1 MKRLFIFDLSSVIL
15 LTKQRMSYDMDK
27 SQQEVFKQTTVTLPF
42 LDDQVPAL
50 SMANGRLYIPV
61 CAVCQA
67 LGIQADSHIRRWRR
81 LVLWF
86 TARKLPYQ
94 TAKRGKRQVW
104 CLLISQVPFL
114 YGLFDWKLVSPE
126 RRLQL

>member
-1 MKRLFIFDLSSVIL
+1 MERVLRDLERGRDAPEACEYQSCRKCSRLPIHSSNCSKLYDLISRGATATLAMKRLFIFDLSSVIL

-61 CAVCQA
+61 CAVC
-67 LGIQADSHIRRWRR
+67 
-81 LVLWF
+81 
-86 TARKLPYQ
+86 
-94 TAKRGKRQVW
+94 
-104 CLLISQVPFL
+104 
-114 YGLFDWKLVSPE
+114 
-126 RRLQL
+126 